1 MIKETFVLMSVAPI
15 ELLSWLLI
23 AMVTNQEV
31 AMSDM
36 VVMTMKTANLY
47 GSKWVAEIDTMAMSS
62 KRHVQSHLVVL
73 HSII

>member
-15 ELLSWLLI
+15 ELLSWLLV

-31 AMSDM
+31 AMSDI
-36 VVMTMKTANLY
+36 VVMTTKTANLY
-47 GSKWVAEIDTMAMSS
+47 GSKWVAEIDTMATSS